1 MTKKK
6 NPYTNLPSKNFWK
19 PSIGDLNQ
27 FDITDIWK
35 SKFKLT
41 KKTKF
46 TTYGSCFAQN
56 FSNALKSNDL
66 NWVESEVPPTSKISK
81 SLLKKYN
88 YSIYSSRTQNIY
100 TPSMLNQ
107 LLILATTKKIFNE
120 YWKTKNRF
128 YDPLRPT
135 VEPNGFNSKSEMLC
149 SRNIMLKSL
158 IKSIEDCDVFVFTL
172 GLTERWVN
180 KKNGYEYAVCP
191 GTVGGE
197 FNEKLHAFSNLNNS
211 DLYKELKSAIEIIR
225 SINPHVKILLT
236 VSPVPLVATY
246 ENKHVLVSTI
256 SSKCSL
262 RSTVDRFITRSYVD
276 YFPSFELISSFPFR
290 GMFYEKNM
298 RNINH
303 QGVNFVMNHFFN
315 GADIKTNK
323 PKMSIPDIKCEEELL
338 EAFIK

>member
-120 YWKTKNRF
+120 Y
-128 YDPLRPT
+128 
-135 VEPNGFNSKSEMLC
+135 
-149 SRNIMLKSL
+149 
-158 IKSIEDCDVFVFTL
+158 
-172 GLTERWVN
+172 
-180 KKNGYEYAVCP
+180 
-191 GTVGGE
+191 
-197 FNEKLHAFSNLNNS
+197 
-211 DLYKELKSAIEIIR
+211 
-225 SINPHVKILLT
+225 
-236 VSPVPLVATY
+236 
-246 ENKHVLVSTI
+246 
-256 SSKCSL
+256 
-262 RSTVDRFITRSYVD
+262 
-276 YFPSFELISSFPFR
+276 
-290 GMFYEKNM
+290 
-298 RNINH
+298 
-303 QGVNFVMNHFFN
+303 
-315 GADIKTNK
+315 
-323 PKMSIPDIKCEEELL
+323 
-338 EAFIK
+338 